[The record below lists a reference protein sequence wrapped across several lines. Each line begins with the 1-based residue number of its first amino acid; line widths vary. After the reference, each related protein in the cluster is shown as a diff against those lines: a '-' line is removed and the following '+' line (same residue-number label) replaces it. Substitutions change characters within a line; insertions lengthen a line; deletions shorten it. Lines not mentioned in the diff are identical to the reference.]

1 MSEVDD
7 RDRHDLQQLRRM
19 KPAGGVA
26 AEWEQPP
33 DDLWQRIAVAAGVEQ
48 QTGASAAAMHGTP
61 AAERTGD
68 AADDKVVSLAEHR
81 RRRWTLPLSLAAAT
95 VLVGVIATVLLTR
108 GGDGDEVV
116 AEVRL
121 DRLAGNGSGTAQMV
135 DHDGHMQ
142 LHLHTS
148 DLDAGDGY
156 LEVWLIDPTVSK
168 LVSLGPL
175 RDDGVYDLPAGVDPL
190 AFPIVDVSAEPV
202 DGNPAHSGD
211 SLLRGQLPFDS
222 A

>member
-1 MSEVDD
+1 MSEIDD
-7 RDRHDLQQLRRM
+7 RDRHDLQQLRQM
-19 KPAGGVA
+19 KPAGSVA

-33 DDLWQRIAVAAGVEQ
+33 ADLWQRIAVAAGVGQ
-48 QTGASAAAMHGTP
+48 QASAPHGPPTATP
-61 AAERTGD
+61 TATD
-68 AADDKVVSLAEHR
+68 NVVTLAEHR
-81 RRRWTLPLSLAAAT
+81 RRRWSLPLSLAAAT
-95 VLVGVIATVLLTR
+95 VLVGVIATVLITR
-108 GGDGDEVV
+108 NGDGDEVV

-135 DHDGHMQ
+135 DHDGHME
-142 LHLHTS
+142 LHLQTS

-175 RDDGVYDLPAGVDPL
+175 RDDGVYDVPVGVDPL

>member
-1 MSEVDD
+1 MSEIDD
-7 RDRHDLQQLRRM
+7 RDRHDLQQLRQM
-19 KPAGGVA
+19 KPAGGVT

-33 DDLWQRIAVAAGVEQ
+33 ADLWQRIAVAAGVDQ
-48 QTGASAAAMHGTP
+48 QANDPHGAPTATSTAPAPNISAG
-61 AAERTGD
+61 
-68 AADDKVVSLAEHR
+68 VVSLAEHR

-95 VLVGVIATVLLTR
+95 VLVGVIATVLITR
-108 GGDGDEVV
+108 NGDEDEVV
-116 AEVRL
+116 AEVSL

-135 DHDGHMQ
+135 DHDGHME
-142 LHLHTS
+142 LHLQTS

-222 A
+222 ASA

>member
-1 MSEVDD
+1 MSEIDD
-7 RDRHDLQQLRRM
+7 RDRRDLQQLRQM

-33 DDLWQRIAVAAGVEQ
+33 ADLWQRIAAAAGVDQ
-48 QTGASAAAMHGTP
+48 QASDPHATP
-61 AAERTGD
+61 TATD
-68 AADDKVVSLAEHR
+68 NVVTLAEHR
-81 RRRWTLPLSLAAAT
+81 RRRWSLPLSLAAAT
-95 VLVGVIATVLLTR
+95 VLVGVIATVLIT
-108 GGDGDEVV
+108 GNGDGDEVV

-135 DHDGHMQ
+135 DHDGHME
-142 LHLHTS
+142 LHLQTS

-175 RDDGVYDLPAGVDPL
+175 RDDGVYDVPVGVDPL

>member
-1 MSEVDD
+1 MSEIDD
-7 RDRHDLQQLRRM
+7 RDRRDLQQLRQM

-33 DDLWQRIAVAAGVEQ
+33 ADLWQRIAVAAGVDQ
-48 QTGASAAAMHGTP
+48 QASDPHATP
-61 AAERTGD
+61 TATD
-68 AADDKVVSLAEHR
+68 NVVTLAEHR
-81 RRRWTLPLSLAAAT
+81 RRRWSLPLSLAAAT
-95 VLVGVIATVLLTR
+95 VLVGVVATVLITR
-108 GGDGDEVV
+108 NGDGDEVV

-135 DHDGHMQ
+135 DHDGHME
-142 LHLHTS
+142 LHLQTS

-175 RDDGVYDLPAGVDPL
+175 RDDGVYDVPVGVDPL